1 MPPYLAEF
9 TGTLIL
15 ILLGDGAVATVLLKK
30 SKGEG
35 SGWIVITTGWGLAVA
50 IAVYSVGRISGAHIN
65 PAVTIGLVSIGAFP
79 WNQVAGY
86 VAAQVAGAMTGAI
99 LVWLA
104 YLPHWKETD
113 GADAKLSVFCTGPA
127 IRSYPCNL
135 ITEII
140 GTAMLVFGVL
150 AIAAN
155 AQELAKPGDLDLS
168 AVFSSGLQ
176 PLLVGL
182 LVLAIG
188 ISLGGPTGYAINP
201 ARDIGPRIA
210 HAILPIPGKGSSD
223 WKYSWV
229 PILGPILGRVGG
241 AWLFV
246 LVGLQ

>member
-99 LVWLA
+99 LVWLG
-104 YLPHWKETD
+104 LPSPLERNRWGGCEIKRILHRARHPQLSMQFNYRDYWNGHAGVWRSGHCRQCAGIGQTRRSRSVSSFQLGAATPTGRASCLGNWNLLGRAHW
-113 GADAKLSVFCTGPA
+113 L
-127 IRSYPCNL
+127 RY
-135 ITEII
+135 
-140 GTAMLVFGVL
+140 
-150 AIAAN
+150 
-155 AQELAKPGDLDLS
+155 KPGQ
-168 AVFSSGLQ
+168 GHR
-176 PLLVGL
+176 
-182 LVLAIG
+182 
-188 ISLGGPTGYAINP
+188 P
-201 ARDIGPRIA
+201 ANRPRHFA
-210 HAILPIPGKGSSD
+210 HTRKGKFRLE
-223 WKYSWV
+223 
-229 PILGPILGRVGG
+229 I
-241 AWLFV
+241 
-246 LVGLQ
+246 